1 MTQRSQLLDVDANS
15 VSVDASIHVEPKS
28 CGCRNPTR
36 HCNRVILESKRYFTI
51 RMLIAD
57 QEGDRGLESWDLSV
71 FRFPRP
77 EKWKNT
83 TVNEKV
89 KTLELQFTG
98 EDGMCQSNMEPPDF
112 C

>member
-1 MTQRSQLLDVDANS
+1 MATLNFDAKPEPVN
-15 VSVDASIHVEPKS
+15 ASIHVEPRS
-28 CGCRNPTR
+28 CGCRTPAR
-36 HCNRVILESKRYFTI
+36 QCNRVILESKGNFTT

-57 QEGDRGLESWDLSV
+57 QEGDRGLENWDLSV
-71 FRFPRP
+71 FRFPRSD
-77 EKWKNT
+77 KWQNI

-98 EDGMCQSNMEPPDF
+98 EEGMCRQTWSLSL